1 MSCRQGSLIVDHK
14 VQTNTESTGKVVTA
28 ANNLVNGNSTVTIGN
43 ISVSALSANI
53 TASGSDKGKIKSRMN
68 VKSYIGKRYSERLV

>member
-1 MSCRQGSLIVDHK
+1 MSCRKGSLIVDHE

-28 ANNLVNGNSTVTIGN
+28 AVNLVNGSSTVTIRN
-43 ISVSALSANI
+43 TTVSALSVNI
-53 TASGSDKGKIKSRMN
+53 STSGGEKGKIKSRMN

>member
-1 MSCRQGSLIVDHK
+1 MSCRKGSLIVDHE

-28 ANNLVNGNSTVTIGN
+28 AVKLVNGSSTVTIRN
-43 ISVSALSANI
+43 TPVSALSVNI
-53 TASGSDKGKIKSRMN
+53 STSGSEKGKIKSRMN